1 MNAEI
6 HVAVA
11 VIEVDQQFLVSR
23 RHPEAYQGGKWEFPG
38 GKVEPGET
46 VQAALIREL
55 QEELG
60 ITPTQSRPL
69 MRVHHVYPDCRVLLD
84 VWKVQSFT
92 GAPEGREGQ
101 EVRWAGNDELRHL
114 EFPDAN
120 HPIIKAA
127 LLPETIWITSPIN
140 SLASAADSFSMP
152 ESGLAILRQPQL
164 SASAYTGLLTTLK
177 DSHPAAMSSILLT
190 SSVEEARDFG
200 AAGLH
205 VSGKSLESFKKP
217 PQGDELLL
225 SASCHNLEEVQRA
238 ASHGFDLAMLSPVLP
253 TPTHPDKPALGWPAF
268 NAVAEA
274 ACLPLYALGGM
285 SAERLP
291 EAWEHGGQGIAAT
304 RSFWE

>member
-11 VIEVDQQFLVSR
+11 VIDVEQRFLVSR

-38 GKVEPGET
+38 GKVEPGES
-46 VQAALIREL
+46 VQAALVREL

-69 MRVHHVYPDCRVLLD
+69 MRVHHAYPDCRVLLD
-84 VWKVQSFT
+84 VWKVQSFA
-92 GAPEGREGQ
+92 GEPEGREGQ
-101 EVRWAGNDELRHL
+101 EVRWAAADELRHL

-120 HPIIKAA
+120 RPIIKAS

-140 SLASAADSFSMP
+140 SLTSATDSLLIP
-152 ESGLAILRQPQL
+152 ESGLVILRQPQL
-164 SASAYTGLLTTLK
+164 SASAYTELLTAIK
-177 DSHPAAMSSILLT
+177 DSHPAVMSSILLT
-190 SSVEEARDFG
+190 SSAEEAGNFG

-205 VSGKSLESFKKP
+205 VSGKSLESFKQG
-217 PQGDELLL
+217 PQADELLL

-238 ASHGFDLAMLSPVLP
+238 AALGFDLAMLSPVLP

-274 ACLPLYALGGM
+274 AGLPLYALGGM